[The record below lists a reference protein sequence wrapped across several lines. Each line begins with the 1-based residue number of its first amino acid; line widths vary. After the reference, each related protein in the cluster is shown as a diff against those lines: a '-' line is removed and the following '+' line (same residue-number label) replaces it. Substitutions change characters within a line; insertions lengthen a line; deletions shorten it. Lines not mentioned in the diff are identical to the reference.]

1 MQESEIIQFL
11 MEHLDYF
18 KVSDIILSALRSLLW
33 LLIKGLIWLTD
44 LCQDFYSKCFEFL
57 DFTTN
62 QSVQN
67 FMEEM
72 KVVVVLVLTVSILF
86 IGYKLIFRPQK
97 KPSVIT
103 NLFIGMFVLCSFT
116 YIMTSINSGMIY
128 SKNYIMKGYGGSG
141 SAANQI
147 ISQNLTDLYYIDA
160 KMGLKNFDEDN
171 IPHASLTD
179 ENIKMLEFNE
189 VADSESDLLSTKE
202 AKDIL
207 KQKVIYNPK
216 SSSDSGNDEYSI
228 SKFTDFLSIKGG
240 YYRYHL
246 DSFFVILSLLSLV
259 IVFLVMGYKVF
270 KLVWELITAQFLAIL
285 FSGEIFSG
293 QAMKKLLDFVKNLYV
308 VMFYTIISIKLY
320 LLASD
325 YITATFTTG
334 IAAMMLLCLAFAVID
349 GPNVIE
355 KVLGIDAGLNQ
366 GMSKLLSFAHL
377 AGGTVRTAQ
386 AAYMQHRMNQGMR
399 NISSAI
405 NNGAQNG
412 GSGGIGG
419 SNSNINSMNQAVNSS
434 SDPQGNNVPT
444 NFDNGDDANSGNGM
458 GSGNEDSQNENMPDN
473 MSSEDNGFDASDSDT
488 INGEN
493 SGEMPTNLDGDMND
507 NGFPSEL
514 NKDNDFGNS
523 YNEDGTASEL
533 EHYKEGSDGSVKD
546 NTKRD
551 IRTESSQENHQ
562 KNVSSENTKTKNS
575 LNGGVMTEGIPS
587 SSSTIKTPSSKSNR
601 RIDKEGMN
609 N

>member
-11 MEHLDYF
+11 IDNLDYF
-18 KVSDIILSALRSLLW
+18 SVSDIISSVFRSLLW
-33 LLIKGLIWLTD
+33 MIVKGLAWLTD
-44 LCQDFYSKCFEFL
+44 FCQEFYSKCFEFL
-57 DFTTN
+57 DFTTSE
-62 QSVQN
+62 SVQS

-72 KVVVVLVLTVSILF
+72 KLVVVLVLTISIML

-103 NLFIGMFVLCSFT
+103 NLFIGMFVLISFT
-116 YIMTSINSGMIY
+116 YIMTTINSGMIY
-128 SKNYIMKGYGGSG
+128 SKNYIMNSYGGSG

-147 ISQNLTDLYYIDA
+147 ISQNLTDLYYVDA
-160 KMGLKNFDEDN
+160 KIGLKNMDESN
-171 IPHASLTD
+171 IPHAALTD
-179 ENIKMLEFNE
+179 QNVKMLQFNE
-189 VADSESDLLSTKE
+189 VADGDSDLVSSDE

-207 KQKVIYNPK
+207 KKKVIYNPK
-216 SSSDSGNDEYSI
+216 SSADTGQDEYAI
-228 SKFTDFLSIKGG
+228 SNFVDFLSIKGG

-246 DSFFVILSLLSLV
+246 SSFFVILSLLSLV

-270 KLVWELITAQFLAIL
+270 KLVWELVTVQFLSII

-308 VMFYTIISIKLY
+308 VMFYTIVSIKLY
-320 LLASD
+320 LIASE
-325 YITATFTTG
+325 YINVTFSSG

-355 KVLGIDAGLNQ
+355 KILGIDAGLNQ
-366 GMSKLLSFAHL
+366 GMSKLLSFGHL
-377 AGGTVRTAQ
+377 AGGAFRTAQ

-399 NISSAI
+399 NISNAI

-419 SNSNINSMNQAVNSS
+419 ANSNINSMNQAVNSS

-458 GSGNEDSQNENMPDN
+458 GSGNEDSQNENMPVN

-507 NGFPSEL
+507 NGFSSEL

-523 YNEDGTASEL
+523 YNEDGTTSEL
-533 EHYKEGSDGSVKD
+533 EHYKEGSDSSVKD
-546 NTKRD
+546 NTKSD

-562 KNVSSENTKTKNS
+562 KAVSSEHTKTKSS
-575 LNGGVMTEGIPS
+575 LNGGAMTGGIPS
-587 SSSTIKTPSSKSNR
+587 SSSEMARTSSKNNR
-601 RIDKEGMN
+601 RIDKESMN
-609 N
+609 H